1 MTVRTTRRIALQS
14 AAAVLGLSQ
23 TQAGQ
28 TGGKVEPL
36 PAKSLLASDPEK
48 FWLEIRNEQFFLP
61 AWRNFLNN
69 GSLGVTPRP
78 VFQAVADFMQLGDSR
93 SQDFYPRWGYETM
106 DSQRQEMADFVGCS
120 KDELALTHSA
130 TTAMSIIAA
139 GLDLK
144 AGDEVLITDQE
155 HPSGRGCWQ
164 MKAARAG
171 TTLREAGI
179 PTSPKNVSEV
189 TEALISA
196 IGPRT
201 RVLSFSSILTTTG
214 LVLPAKEICQA
225 ARAKGVITVVDG
237 AHHHGQIPLDI
248 RDIGCD
254 FLAGSPHKWMFAPAG
269 SGLLYI
275 REEWLD
281 KLWPTIVTGNWDDKK
296 LKAARFM
303 MIGTNNRAIMEGM
316 VAGLRFGQSL
326 GYENVFGRIHH
337 LAKLTCEKAR
347 QIPYIEVVT
356 PQDDRMFGS
365 IAYLKFQKDAK
376 PLWDLCAKKK
386 IWITHSE
393 RGIRVSTHI
402 HTRVQDIDMFFDTVR
417 EALG

>member
-1 MTVRTTRRIALQS
+1 MVPPP
-14 AAAVLGLSQ
+14 
-23 TQAGQ
+23 
-28 TGGKVEPL
+28 PL
-36 PAKSLLASDPEK
+36 SLLSSDPEQ
-48 FWLEIRNEQFFLP
+48 FWLRIRNEQFFLP
-61 AWRNFLNN
+61 EWRNFLNN

-78 VFQAVADFMQLGDSR
+78 VFQAVADYMQLGDSR
-93 SQDFYPRWGYETM
+93 ALDEYPRWGYETM
-106 DSQRQEMADFVGCS
+106 DAHRQEMADFIGCS

-130 TTAMSIIAA
+130 TTAMGIVAA

-144 AGDEVLITDQE
+144 AGDEVLSTDQE

-164 MKAARAG
+164 MKAARVG
-171 TTLREAGI
+171 TTVREIKI
-179 PTSPKNVSEV
+179 PTSPKNLAEV
-189 TEALISA
+189 TDALISA

-237 AHHHGQIPLDI
+237 AHHHGQVPLNIHDV
-248 RDIGCD
+248 GCD
-254 FLAGSPHKWMFAPAG
+254 FMAGSPHKWMFAPAG

-281 KLWPTIVTGNWDDKK
+281 KLWPTIVTTSWNDTK

-316 VAGLRFGQSL
+316 IAGLRFGKSL
-326 GYENVFGRIHH
+326 GYDNVFARIHH
-337 LAKLTCEKAR
+337 LAKLTCERAR
-347 QIPYIEVVT
+347 QFPYIDVVT
-356 PQDDRMFGS
+356 PQDDRAFGS

-376 PLWDLCAKKK
+376 PLWEACAKKK

-393 RGIRVSTHI
+393 RGMRFSNHI
-402 HTRVQDIDMFFDTVR
+402 HTRLRDIDMFFDTVR
-417 EALG
+417 ETLG

>member
-1 MTVRTTRRIALQS
+1 MTPTRRTALQS
-14 AAAVLGLSQ
+14 AAALLGVPKLRATEDASNQ
-23 TQAGQ
+23 VA
-28 TGGKVEPL
+28 L

-48 FWLEIRNEQFFLP
+48 FWLQIRKEQFFLP
-61 AWRNFLNN
+61 EWRNFLNN

-78 VFQAVADFMQLGDSR
+78 VFQAVADYMQLGDSR
-93 SQDFYPRWGYETM
+93 SLDSYPRWGYETM
-106 DSQRQEMADFVGCS
+106 DPHRQEMANFIGCS

-130 TTAMSIIAA
+130 TTAMSIVAA

-144 AGDEVLITDQE
+144 AGDEVLTTDQE

-171 TTLREAGI
+171 TELREVKI

-189 TEALISA
+189 TDALISA

-201 RVLSFSSILTTTG
+201 RVLSFSSVLTTTG
-214 LVLPAKEICQA
+214 LVLPAKEICRV

-237 AHHHGQIPLDI
+237 AHHHGQIPLNI
-248 RDIGCD
+248 HEIGCD
-254 FLAGSPHKWMFAPAG
+254 FMAGSPHKWMFAPAG

-281 KLWPTIVTGNWDDKK
+281 KLWPTIVTTSWNDTK

-303 MIGTNNRAIMEGM
+303 MIGTNNRGIMEGM
-316 VAGLRFGQSL
+316 IAGLRFGQAL
-326 GYENVFGRIHH
+326 GYDNVFARIHQ
-337 LAKLTCEKAR
+337 LAKLTCERAR

-356 PQDDRMFGS
+356 PPDDGAFGS
-365 IAYLKFQKDAK
+365 IAYLKFDKDAQ

-393 RGIRVSTHI
+393 RGIRLSTHI
-402 HTRVQDIDMFFDTVR
+402 HTRVQDIDAFFETVR
-417 EALG
+417 ETLG